1 MTITAS
7 CGVLAV
13 FAALAA
19 TPVGPSP
26 GRVGPV
32 GAVVSAGTD
41 AWHSARPVS
50 QDEADAAYAERESP
64 DRVQHAI
71 AIWQARAAAS
81 PPDVDAMWK
90 LARARYWLGTNG
102 PGDASAKKQELESG
116 MAAARLAIEHAPE
129 RPDGH
134 FWLAANMGGLA
145 QAHGLRAGIRYRG
158 AIKEA
163 LETVLAIDPGY
174 LQGSAD
180 RALGRWYYKVPRLFG
195 GNKGRS
201 EAHLRRAL
209 AYNEQSIITRVFL
222 AETLISRD
230 RDDEARRH
238 LEAAIAAPLDPEW
251 APEDRRFK
259 AQARALLGRLAK

>member
-1 MTITAS
+1 MTTTAS
-7 CGVLAV
+7 CGVIAV
-13 FAALAA
+13 LVALAA
-19 TPVGPSP
+19 TPVE
-26 GRVGPV
+26 
-32 GAVVSAGTD
+32 
-41 AWHSARPVS
+41 ARPVI
-50 QDEADAAYAERESP
+50 QDDADAAYADRESP
-64 DRVQHAI
+64 DRVRHAI
-71 AIWQARAAAS
+71 GIWQARAASS
-81 PPDVDAMWK
+81 PPDVEALWK

-102 PGDASAKKQELESG
+102 PGDANRKKQELEAG
-116 MAAARLAIEHAPE
+116 MAAARLAIEHAPG

-158 AIKEA
+158 AIKDA

-180 RALGRWYYKVPRLFG
+180 RALGRWYYKVPRPFG
-195 GNKGRS
+195 GNKERS
-201 EAHLRRAL
+201 EEHLRRAL

-230 RDDEARRH
+230 RDDEARQH

-251 APEDRRFK
+251 APEDRRFQ
-259 AQARALLGRLAK
+259 AQARALLAQLGE